1 MPTTDLPLR
10 TANRG
15 YYVQLQETPD
25 GNLHIVL
32 NARGREEF
40 DEIASVRKQYGIR
53 AALAVLL
60 EDHLMNGWELVPPRD
75 LGALTAA
82 PILSREIERD
92 LHGTVI
98 AAGRV
103 FWYPDYAVLDE
114 IEELRRHGFLEFRGA
129 V

>member
-1 MPTTDLPLR
+1 MLIQDTPQRATE
-10 TANRG
+10 RG
-15 YYVQLQETPD
+15 FYVHLHETPD

-32 NARGREEF
+32 NERGRDEF
-40 DEIASVRKQYGIR
+40 DEIQSIRNQYGIR

-60 EDHLMNGWELVPPRD
+60 EDHLTNGWELVPPRD
-75 LGALTAA
+75 LGALTSA

-92 LHGTVI
+92 IRGTIV

-129 V
+129 A